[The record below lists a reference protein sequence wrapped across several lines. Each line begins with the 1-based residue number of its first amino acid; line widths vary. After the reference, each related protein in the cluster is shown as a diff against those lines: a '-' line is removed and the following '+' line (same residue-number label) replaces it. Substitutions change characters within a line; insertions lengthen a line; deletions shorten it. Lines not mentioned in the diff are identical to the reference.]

1 VTAAHALQLPF
12 RDDPDFVGLVAH
24 RVASDR
30 YEVDLDVADMRC
42 ANCASRIERALT
54 AIDGIERVRINP
66 AQHRVVLDYDPN
78 RVALSAVFDAVSAA
92 GYTPMY
98 VAREVDDPRAHAE
111 RRRQLKGIAVAALA
125 MMQVMMFSLPLYVA
139 DVDHMSAYYVQ
150 LFRWSALVFT
160 APVVLYSARPFFEN
174 AVASFAGAIGRGS
187 TGLAMDVPVALAIA
201 VGFVAS
207 AIATVRGTGDVYF
220 DSITMFVFLLL
231 GARFLEQQARRRLGR
246 FDHWLALLPETARRE
261 TNGGVETI
269 SLDAIRAGDRI
280 VVPSGSRIAVDGDV
294 VAGATQVDEA
304 TLTGESRPV
313 AKTIGA
319 RVFAGTLNIAQPI
332 TVVATKRPA
341 QTRVA
346 DIHRLAQRATLD
358 KPRVAVQADA
368 VARHFVAAVLAIAA
382 ATFVFWH
389 FADPVMALPA
399 AIAVLVVSCP
409 CALSLATPMAITVA
423 TLALRRRGF
432 VITRAHVL
440 ERLARIR
447 RVIFDKTGTL
457 TGATPELVAVEPF
470 DGFDA
475 ARAVQ
480 IARALEH
487 RSDHPLRAAFAPT
500 DVPTPT
506 AVSVRI
512 ERGKGIS
519 GEVDGVAYRLGNAE
533 YCHATSAPL
542 HPDLTTFYLA
552 TVDAPGVPA
561 VVAEFAVRMA
571 LRDDV
576 PATLAALSRLGV
588 DTEICT
594 GDRAEPTRAL
604 AEGLGIPYSAD
615 ATPEAKLAH
624 VRELAERGVDVAMVG
639 DGVNDVPGLAA
650 AAVSIAPADGT
661 DLARAHS
668 DAVLL
673 APGIGAIVEAIV
685 VARATQRIV
694 RQNLTWAAAYNL
706 VAIPLAVAGALPP
719 WAAAIGMSAS
729 SLGVT
734 LNALRLARTD
744 KSAEARTKSAMA
756 RAELAEARAVPAEVR

>member
-1 VTAAHALQLPF
+1 MTVAHALQLPF
-12 RDDPDFVGLVAH
+12 RDDPDFVALVAH
-24 RVASDR
+24 RVAADR

-42 ANCASRIERALT
+42 ANCAGRIERSLA
-54 AIDGIERVRINP
+54 AIDGVERVRINP

-78 RVALSAVFDAVSAA
+78 RVALSAVFDAVAAA

-98 VAREVDDPRAHAE
+98 VAREVDDPRARAE

-139 DVDHMSAYYVQ
+139 AVDHMSAYYVQ
-150 LFRWSALVFT
+150 LFRWSALLFT
-160 APVVLYSARPFFEN
+160 TPVVLYSARPFFDN
-174 AVASFAGAIGRGS
+174 ARASFGGAFGRGS
-187 TGLAMDVPVALAIA
+187 TGLAMDVPVSLAIA
-201 VGFVAS
+201 VAFVAS
-207 AIATVRGTGDVYF
+207 AVATVRGEGYVYY

-246 FDHWLALLPETARRE
+246 FDHWLALLPESARRE
-261 TNGGVETI
+261 TNAGVETI
-269 SLDAIRAGDRI
+269 SLDAIRPGDRI

-294 VAGATQVDEA
+294 VVGASQVDEA
-304 TLTGESRPV
+304 TLTGESHPV
-313 AKTIGA
+313 AKAVGS
-319 RVFAGTLNIAQPI
+319 RVYAGTLNIAQPI
-332 TVVATKRPA
+332 TVVATARPA

-368 VARHFVAAVLAIAA
+368 VARHFVAAVLALAA

-389 FADPVMALPA
+389 FADPVRALPA

-423 TLALRRRGF
+423 TLNLRSRGF
-432 VITRAHVL
+432 VVTRAHVL

-457 TGATPELVAVEPF
+457 TGAAPELVAVETF
-470 DGFDA
+470 AGTDA
-475 ARAVQ
+475 ARAVA

-487 RSDHPLRAAFAPT
+487 RTDHPLSAAFAAT
-500 DVPTPT
+500 DAATPT
-506 AVSVRI
+506 ATNVRI
-512 ERGKGIS
+512 ERGKGIAGS
-519 GEVDGVAYRLGNAE
+519 VDGVAYRLGNADF
-533 YCHATSAPL
+533 CNAQRPPL

-552 TVDAPGVPA
+552 TVAANGWP
-561 VVAEFAVRMA
+561 VVVGEFAVRMA

-576 PATLAALSRLGV
+576 PATLAALGRLGV
-588 DTEICT
+588 DAEICT

-604 AEGLGIPYSAD
+604 AEGLGIPFSAD
-615 ATPEAKLAH
+615 ATPEGKLAH

-668 DAVLL
+668 DAVVL
-673 APGIGAIVEAIV
+673 APGIGAIAHAIV
-685 VARATQRIV
+685 VARAAQRVI
-694 RQNLTWAAAYNL
+694 RQNLTWAAVYNL
-706 VAIPLAVAGALPP
+706 VAIPLTVAGYVPP

-734 LNALRLARTD
+734 LNALRLARADT
-744 KSAEARTKSAMA
+744 STKG
-756 RAELAEARAVPAEVR
+756 R

>member
-1 VTAAHALQLPF
+1 MTAAHALQLPF
-12 RDDPDFVGLVAH
+12 RDDPAFVDLVAH
-24 RVASDR
+24 RVAADR

-42 ANCASRIERALT
+42 ANCAGRIERALT
-54 AIDGIERVRINP
+54 ALDGVERVRINP

-78 RVALSAVFDAVSAA
+78 RIALSAVFDAVAAA
-92 GYTPMY
+92 GYTPLY
-98 VAREVDDPRAHAE
+98 VAREVDDPRAQAE

-139 DVDHMSAYYVQ
+139 AADHMSPYYVQ

-160 APVVLYSARPFFEN
+160 VPVVVYSARPFFVS
-174 AVASFAGAIGRGS
+174 AASSFGGAFGRGAA
-187 TGLAMDVPVALAIA
+187 GLAMDVPVALAIA
-201 VGFVAS
+201 VAFVAS
-207 AIATVRGTGDVYF
+207 AVATVRGTGDVYF

-231 GARFLEQQARRRLGR
+231 GARFLERQARRRLGR
-246 FDHWLALLPETARRE
+246 FDHWLALLPESARRE
-261 TNGGVETI
+261 TAAGVETVP
-269 SLDAIRAGDRI
+269 LDAIRTGDRI

-294 VAGATQVDEA
+294 VAGTTQVDEA

-313 AKTIGA
+313 AKAVGA
-319 RVFAGTLNIAQPI
+319 HVYAGTLNVAQPI
-332 TVVATKRPA
+332 TVVATARPA

-346 DIHRLAQRATLD
+346 DIHRLAQRAMLD
-358 KPRVAVQADA
+358 KPRIAVQADA
-368 VARHFVAAVLAIAA
+368 FARHFVTAVLALAA
-382 ATFVFWH
+382 ATFAFWY
-389 FADPVMALPA
+389 FADPVRALPA

-423 TLALRRRGF
+423 TLNLRRRGL
-432 VITRAHVL
+432 VVTRAHAL

-457 TGATPELVAVEPF
+457 TGATPELVAVETF
-470 DGFDA
+470 GSFDA
-475 ARAVQ
+475 TRVVA

-487 RSDHPLRAAFAPT
+487 RTDHPLGAAFTATDTPAPT
-500 DVPTPT
+500 ANDVH
-506 AVSVRI
+506 I
-512 ERGKGIS
+512 ESGKGI
-519 GEVDGVAYRLGNAE
+519 GGAVDGVAYRLGNAE
-533 YCHATSAPL
+533 FCRARRAPV
-542 HPDLTTFYLA
+542 HPELTTFYLA
-552 TVDAPGVPA
+552 TVDAYGAPTVI
-561 VVAEFAVRMA
+561 AEFAVRMA

-576 PATLAALSRLGV
+576 PATLAALARLGV

-604 AEGLGIPYSAD
+604 AESLGIPFNSD
-615 ATPEAKLAH
+615 ATPEVKLAH
-624 VRELAERGVDVAMVG
+624 VRELAARGIEVAMVG

-673 APGIGAIVEAIV
+673 APGIGAIAHAIV
-685 VARATQRIV
+685 VARAARRII
-694 RQNLTWAAAYNL
+694 RENLTWAAAYNL
-706 VAIPLAVAGALPP
+706 VAIPLAVVGAVPP

-734 LNALRLARTD
+734 LNALRLAHANKTV
-744 KSAEARTKSAMA
+744 EAH
-756 RAELAEARAVPAEVR
+756 

>member
-1 VTAAHALQLPF
+1 MTAAYALQLPF

-24 RVASDR
+24 RVAADR

-42 ANCASRIERALT
+42 ANCAGRIERALT

-98 VAREVDDPRAHAE
+98 VTREVDDPRARAE

-139 DVDHMSAYYVQ
+139 DADHMSAYYVQ

-160 APVVLYSARPFFEN
+160 APVVLYSARPFFDN
-174 AVASFAGAIGRGS
+174 AFASFAGTLGRGS
-187 TGLAMDVPVALAIA
+187 TGLAMDVPVALAIGVA
-201 VGFVAS
+201 FVAS
-207 AIATVRGTGDVYF
+207 AIATVRGVGDVYF

-261 TNGGVETI
+261 TNDGVETI
-269 SLDAIRAGDRI
+269 SLEAIRAGDRI

-294 VAGATQVDEA
+294 VAGTTQVDEA
-304 TLTGESRPV
+304 TLTGESHPV

-319 RVFAGTLNIAQPI
+319 RVFAGTLNVAQPI

-358 KPRVAVQADA
+358 KPRIAVQADA
-368 VARHFVAAVLAIAA
+368 VARHFVAAVLTIAA

-389 FADPVMALPA
+389 FTDSPRALPA

-440 ERLARIR
+440 ERLARIK
-447 RVIFDKTGTL
+447 RVVFDKTGTL
-457 TGATPELVAVEPF
+457 TGATPELVAVEAYG
-470 DGFDA
+470 GFDS

-487 RSDHPLRAAFAPT
+487 RTDHPLSAAFAT
-500 DVPTPT
+500 TEATPT
-506 AVSVRI
+506 AANVRI
-512 ERGKGIS
+512 ERGKGIG
-519 GEVDGVAYRLGNAE
+519 GEVDGIAYRLGNAE
-533 YCHATSAPL
+533 YCHVSSAPL

-552 TVDAPGVPA
+552 TVDVQGEPRA
-561 VVAEFAVRMA
+561 VTEFAVRMA

-576 PATLAALSRLGV
+576 GATLKALARLGV
-588 DTEICT
+588 DAEICT

-604 AEGLGIPYSAD
+604 AAGLGIPFSAD

-624 VRELAERGVDVAMVG
+624 VRELADRGVDVAMVG
-639 DGVNDVPGLAA
+639 DGINDVPGLAA

-673 APGIGAIVEAIV
+673 APGIGAIAHAIV
-685 VARATQRIV
+685 VARAAQRIV

-706 VAIPLAVAGALPP
+706 IAIPLAVTGALPP

-734 LNALRLARTD
+734 LNALRLARSD
-744 KSAEARTKSAMA
+744 KTAQGRSKD
-756 RAELAEARAVPAEVR
+756 VR

>member
-1 VTAAHALQLPF
+1 VTAAHALKLPF

-24 RVASDR
+24 RVAADR

-42 ANCASRIERALT
+42 ANCAARIERALC
-54 AIDGIERVRINP
+54 ALDGVERVRINP
-66 AQHRVVLDYDPN
+66 AQHRVVLDYDPQ
-78 RVALSAVFDAVSAA
+78 RVALGAVFDAVAAA

-98 VAREVDDPRAHAE
+98 VAREVDDPRALAQ

-125 MMQVMMFSLPLYVA
+125 MMQVMMFSLPLYLA
-139 DVDHMSAYYVQ
+139 DVDHMSAYYVR
-150 LFRWSALVFT
+150 LFRWSALAFT
-160 APVVLYSARPFFEN
+160 TPVVLYSARPFFDN
-174 AVASFAGAIGRGS
+174 ALASFGRGAV
-187 TGLAMDVPVALAIA
+187 GLAMDVPVALAVA
-201 VGFVAS
+201 VAFVAS
-207 AIATVRGTGDVYF
+207 AVATVRGTGDVYF

-246 FDHWLALLPETARRE
+246 FDHWLALLPESVRRE
-261 TNGGVETI
+261 TDGGVETVP
-269 SLDAIRAGDRI
+269 LDAIRPGDRV

-294 VAGATQVDEA
+294 AAGSTQVDEA

-313 AKTIGA
+313 AKAIGA
-319 RVFAGTLNIAQPI
+319 RVYAGTLNVAQPI
-332 TVVATKRPA
+332 TVVATARPA

-368 VARHFVAAVLAIAA
+368 VARHFVAAVLALAA
-382 ATFVFWH
+382 ATFAFWH
-389 FADPVMALPA
+389 FADPAKALPA

-432 VITRAHVL
+432 VVTRAYVL

-457 TGATPELVAVEPF
+457 TGTTPELVAVETYGTL
-470 DGFDA
+470 DTA
-475 ARAVQ
+475 NAVA

-487 RSDHPLRAAFAPT
+487 RSEHPLGAAFAPT
-500 DVPTPT
+500 AAPAPT
-506 AVSVRI
+506 AVDVRI
-512 ERGKGIS
+512 EHGRGIAGTI
-519 GEVDGVAYRLGNAE
+519 DGVAYRLGNAE
-533 YCHATSAPL
+533 FCNATQPPR

-552 TVDAPGVPA
+552 TADGVPA

-576 PATLAALSRLGV
+576 PATLAALADLGV
-588 DTEICT
+588 AAEICT
-594 GDRAEPTRAL
+594 GDRAEPSRAL
-604 AEGLGIPYSAD
+604 AAGLGIPFIAD
-615 ATPEAKLAH
+615 ATPEAKLAR
-624 VRELAERGVDVAMVG
+624 VKELADRGVEVAMVG
-639 DGVNDVPGLAA
+639 DGVNDVPGLVA

-673 APGIGAIVEAIV
+673 APGVGAIARAIV
-685 VARATQRIV
+685 VARAAQRVV

-706 VAIPLAVAGALPP
+706 VAIPLAVAGYVPP

-734 LNALRLARTD
+734 LNALRLTRAD
-744 KSAEARTKSAMA
+744 KITQGR
-756 RAELAEARAVPAEVR
+756 